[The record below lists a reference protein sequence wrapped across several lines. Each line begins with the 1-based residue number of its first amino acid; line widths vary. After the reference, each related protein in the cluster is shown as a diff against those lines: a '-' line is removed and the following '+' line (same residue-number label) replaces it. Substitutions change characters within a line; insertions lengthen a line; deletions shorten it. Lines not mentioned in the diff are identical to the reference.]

1 MVRSVGLSLLC
12 VISLGCAA
20 PRVERVPEPIAGLSG
35 WNDSAVSIAA
45 IVIDLETGERIVERD
60 AARLLRPASTQK
72 LLTTAAMCRRHPDG
86 RFSTQL
92 AVEGGVAT
100 LLGGGDPLL
109 SYTDLLELAR
119 TAQQAGVAAVH
130 AVHVV
135 DPLFDAPR
143 FGEGWMWDDEPSA
156 FMPAISGVPVDG
168 GCVTVQVNEGPGG
181 LAAAL
186 LPVDGGLRLQVTSS
200 DERLSV
206 DRGRYRAADVVTVV
220 GRVRAG
226 HTEERR
232 ITVPD
237 PAAYTGWALAAALET
252 AGLLDRSHL
261 ASAPPLV
268 RGPSPDDAGLPVVAT
283 IERSIAEVLL
293 RTNKDSDNLCAE
305 LLLRRLA
312 GAELSLAD
320 GLAALDE
327 DCAALG
333 LDPSSYRLADGSGV
347 SHYTLVS
354 AELLLRTLVQIH
366 ATGGAIEALFRESLP
381 IAGVDGTL
389 SNRMRATAAE
399 GRVRAKTGTISGVS
413 NLAGYIDTQSGRK
426 LAFVIL
432 VQNFVGSAARWR
444 ALQDE
449 FCAALAAS

>member
-1 MVRSVGLSLLC
+1 MVRSVASLFLC

-20 PRVERVPEPIAGLSG
+20 PRGERIPETIADLSG
-35 WNDSAVSIAA
+35 WNDPAVSIAA
-45 IVIDLETGERIVERD
+45 IVVDLETGERIFERD

-72 LLTTAAMCRRHPDG
+72 LLTTAAMCWRNPEG

-92 AVEGGVAT
+92 AIEGGVAT
-100 LLGGGDPLL
+100 LLGAGDPLL
-109 SYTDLLELAR
+109 SYTDLLELAQ
-119 TAQQAGVAAVH
+119 TAQRAGVAAIH
-130 AVHVV
+130 AVQVV
-135 DPLFDAPR
+135 DPLFGAPR
-143 FGEGWMWDDEPSA
+143 FGEGWMWDDEPAS

-168 GCVTVQVNEGPGG
+168 GCVTVQVREGPRG
-181 LAAAL
+181 LAASL
-186 LPVDGGLRLQVTSS
+186 LPVDGGLRVQVIAS
-200 DERLSV
+200 DKRLSV
-206 DRGRYRAADVVTVV
+206 ERGRYRAADLVTVI
-220 GRVRAG
+220 GRIRPG
-226 HTEERR
+226 ETQERR

-261 ASAPPLV
+261 ASAPPSV
-268 RGPSPDDAGLPVVAT
+268 RGPSPDDARLPVVAT
-283 IERSIAEVLL
+283 VERSIAEVLL

-320 GLAALDE
+320 GLATLDE

-333 LDPSSYRLADGSGV
+333 LDPAAYRLADGSGV

-366 ATGGAIEALFRESLP
+366 ATGGAIEALFRDSLP
-381 IAGVDGTL
+381 IAGLDGTL
-389 SNRMRATAAE
+389 ANRMRGTAAE

-444 ALQDE
+444 ALQDD